1 MGGYNSGRPGWHA
14 LVEGAF
20 VLDVGMLVKQGG
32 IVPGRAGRGS
42 VTWDRAGKE
51 AASVGF
57 DFDLTNPDQ
66 GSLRLRYRATR
77 QGVSSMEDYEIRLA
91 ASELHLGG
99 RRWWFICPVSG
110 RRGAKLYLPPGA
122 TIFAGRQAH
131 RLVYRSQRN
140 NGLARSHS
148 RQHRIY
154 ERLGAHYVHFE
165 QGPPTRP
172 KWMRQKTYERL
183 LARLDAA
190 ERAHQVVFIAGAK
203 RILAR
208 FPGRVTRDD
217 VPW

>member
-77 QGVSSMEDYEIRLA
+77 QGVSSTEDYEIRLS

-99 RRWWFICPVSG
+99 RRWWFHP
-110 RRGAKLYLPPGA
+110 
-122 TIFAGRQAH
+122 
-131 RLVYRSQRN
+131 
-140 NGLARSHS
+140 
-148 RQHRIY
+148 
-154 ERLGAHYVHFE
+154 
-165 QGPPTRP
+165 
-172 KWMRQKTYERL
+172 
-183 LARLDAA
+183 
-190 ERAHQVVFIAGAK
+190 
-203 RILAR
+203 
-208 FPGRVTRDD
+208 
-217 VPW
+217 